1 MSKLVEHLNGLK
13 KVELSGLVE
22 LAGINDIKQYLKLLE
37 SNEIELN
44 KSVSKYISKVDESI
58 KFWSDANNIRNQ
70 INKNLGNATTVKN
83 DFEKVVLSL
92 GLKPADVKEYTLL
105 LSIIKKGFEN
115 QKLWDGYLKPKL

>member
-1 MSKLVEHLNGLK
+1 MSKVIEHLNGLK